1 MNRRGCSGIWSIR
14 SISFTYHKYQDPIRS
29 TTSHIPEIELVS
41 RLQGRD
47 RTALDYLYD
56 HYFGALYGVVFRVL
70 QKENIAEEVLQD
82 VFLKIWD
89 KISQYDPAKGKLF
102 TWMLNIARNQAID
115 KTRSKEISKEQKTRA
130 IENVVSRVEAREPVE
145 QRVDDIGVK
154 DIIKILPDEQ
164 QFVVDYLY
172 FKGYSQSELAEEFNI
187 PLGTVKTRLR
197 LAMQSLRETLK
208 VT

>member
-1 MNRRGCSGIWSIR
+1 VN
-14 SISFTYHKYQDPIRS
+14 
-29 TTSHIPEIELVS
+29 
-41 RLQGRD
+41 RLQSRD

-56 HYFGALYGVVFRVL
+56 HYSGALYGVVSRVI
-70 QKENIAEEVLQD
+70 QKEDIAEEVLQD

-89 KISQYDPAKGKLF
+89 KIDQYDPSKGKLF

-115 KTRSKEISKEQKTRA
+115 KTRSKEISKEQKTRT
-130 IENVVSRVEAREPVE
+130 IEKVVSRIEAREPVE

-154 DIIKILPDEQ
+154 DIIKSLPDEQ

-172 FKGYSQSELAEEFNI
+172 FRGYSQSELADEFNI

-208 VT
+208 AT

>member
-1 MNRRGCSGIWSIR
+1 MFDIR
-14 SISFTYHKYQDPIRS
+14 LVITIKLLYLTTNIKTPISS
-29 TTSHIPEIELVS
+29 TRSHIPELDLVN
-41 RLQGRD
+41 RLQSRD

-56 HYFGALYGVVFRVL
+56 HYSSALFGVVYRVI
-70 QKENIAEEVLQD
+70 QKEDIAEEVLQD

-89 KISQYDPAKGKLF
+89 KIDQYDPSKGKLF
-102 TWMLNIARNQAID
+102 TWMLNIARNHAID

-130 IENVVSRVEAREPVE
+130 IENVVSRIETREPVE
-145 QRVDDIGVK
+145 QRVEDIGVK
-154 DIIKILPDEQ
+154 DIIKSLPDEQ

-172 FKGYSQSELAEEFNI
+172 FKGYSQSELADEFNI

-197 LAMQSLRETLK
+197 LAMQSLRETLN

>member
-1 MNRRGCSGIWSIR
+1 VN
-14 SISFTYHKYQDPIRS
+14 
-29 TTSHIPEIELVS
+29 

-56 HYFGALYGVVFRVL
+56 HYSSALYGVVFRVI
-70 QKENIAEEVLQD
+70 QKEDIAEEVLQD

-89 KISQYDPAKGKLF
+89 KIDQYDSSKGKLF
-102 TWMLNIARNQAID
+102 TWMLNIARNHAID

-145 QRVDDIGVK
+145 QRVEDIGVK
-154 DIIKILPDEQ
+154 DIIKSLPDEQ

-172 FKGYSQSELAEEFNI
+172 FKGYSQSELADEFNI

-197 LAMQSLRETLK
+197 LAMQSLRETLN